1 MPESYSW
8 DKFQENV
15 KTLAKEQSW
24 LDANTMFALAR
35 NAATPDEAV
44 AMAEQLRKANKNRM
58 SMSMAGFMDDGRLY
72 KRPTLG
78 LQLHRFLTSDIGE
91 LPIAENSV
99 TDLQQR
105 LIDQGFASEDLRA
118 NGVWGKPW
126 QDAMSEYTRYAYERR
141 SKGDKPG
148 ALSVNGVL
156 HFMAGMFPT
165 LAYEATIGAVKA
177 FPSDLR
183 HLVGNALTGVEM
195 MGGAARLGWNVATGH
210 ETFDQALADE
220 LRSSIETKAT
230 LTGMSPKEAA
240 ADWGLTNAHRMG
252 LPQPGGMM
260 AKPGDTS
267 GLKYGVALEPGV
279 EDMKFDAWKAI
290 QGNLRDLGTA
300 FMVYSVAKTGA
311 ETWRSVSRAA
321 AESGSDIA
329 YARGRAATQKAP
341 GVIARKVFRRP
352 EIRVPVRELP
362 GVAERVAAAEAQ
374 RDAVA
379 AAARGGIFM
388 PQTFEPN
395 GIARTMAF
403 LNDPLLAETVPVAPG
418 RFGYYAARTA
428 LAKPYQNA
436 AVREV
441 GNLFQQGL
449 KTGAQARVVGNIESL
464 GPGNSELLQQ
474 IHDTDV
480 LRNFNK
486 NVLGKYGIDTG
497 LKLNGAPL
505 RLSPSLDDLMLF
517 IHAPISPG
525 ARTAALGTQ
534 VERNSSEWMARA
546 NRFFR
551 ERSMVQTW
559 DRAMRSAGLRG
570 GYDELIQTIA
580 NQLDEIGVDSTMA
593 QDYARDFILMKHDM
607 YVRTRYAEEQIANE
621 FRDMVR
627 TGEIGNL
634 GPDDL
639 DRYTRGTEL
648 YHSNV
653 QERVRDL
660 AGDQAA
666 RLEAHNSVM
675 DGFDSEDFVN
685 YIVNDAEHTA
695 YAGRGRGADN
705 LDAVNPGV
713 AYSGQ
718 VGRYVHAVHAMRND
732 ILPSV
737 TAHLNDVLFEAG
749 LIQDHYADLEGIMQG
764 LGDTGAQLQADVTRA
779 ERVLDA
785 HTLPEREQLQ
795 ASLDGAR
802 DTAQRARDSHD
813 GNLARQATRHERR
826 LRRLTGLLNAD
837 RAVIGTKR
845 TLLDQARNARE
856 AFEREVINANIR
868 EAGWQ
873 KRAELLGVNADE
885 LTAEFERI
893 KTERMAAA
901 KQAGK
906 KWTGRDSQKIAQEIS
921 RKYLDADKT
930 LADLQAAEQRAE
942 DALARAHGRL
952 NDRIAEHGVTYRP
965 RARRQNRFEFPEE
978 LTQFEPTPK
987 PELVQR
993 VADAEAEVQRLQ
1005 SVVDAGPDLGQAQ
1018 YADAVDRLNAA
1029 RRALDNHET
1038 YRAATQEAL
1047 DRLGIRIQ
1055 LDTAENFNP
1064 ANWGL
1069 ARNEIATRNTVLR
1082 RVEEIR
1088 TRYRDLVAELNTGG
1102 PERPQPV
1109 DEFDLMALDQM
1120 TEAQRTA
1127 LRNPQDR
1134 AALVDQAAQ
1143 DVRTARRNLDRG
1155 FRARDAA
1162 APGQARTAA
1171 ENALEGLRDELGRAE
1186 THQRRVQDAARAV
1199 DLQNEYDRL
1208 LAEYEAYNRDR
1219 PAALDP
1225 IIHDEINMQ
1234 IYQLAHDEFGV
1245 AADTMRAAF
1254 SGRFRHETMVQFI
1267 QNRRREMGF
1276 GPMDRLPDGL
1286 LDQWHR
1292 EFAQQ
1297 FSDET
1302 ERLLGYLEHRASNLA
1317 GDVMLDPRVAP
1328 QSLIDAQSR
1337 LNDLG
1342 YKMVYGENMGSQMQ
1356 SHVAPHLVSW
1366 DRRGRVANMI
1376 AKLGIKPFVPVGNTT
1391 VAEAQKAGRLKNY
1404 RELLSRD
1411 PSMRAPG
1418 RDAKLLD
1425 RMITDFNAGV
1435 HRDLG
1440 HDPGTSLR
1448 KLSLG
1453 IGRSITG
1460 DWRGSKLLG
1469 PFAMRERQIL
1479 NGLAEAGADANTAAE
1494 VMQREWDSVS
1504 AILRATQ
1511 HRDIDRRSF
1520 VKFFMDRNVW
1530 QQYLPDASKEFARP
1544 LTKAQAERLYRAM
1557 VRGYANAPLEQ
1568 AGWAQTDNIIRAAT
1582 TWIGGNWTHDM
1593 RVPFTRNMTLPVSAG
1608 AQQMFGGAVV
1618 GGVAGAA
1625 YGAVAED
1632 DMGSWARDVAIGAG
1646 IGATSTRG
1654 LGVAANAEAQWAL
1667 GVQGALANSS
1677 NAVRTAMTDL
1687 RFGLSPMFSL
1697 RRISK
1702 TNYKMGLEGI
1712 DPTFRPLQRLQET
1725 GLREFADTEGIRLK
1739 DLMSDDRLRRVAQ
1752 RRADQQLAAEG
1763 IAAPSE
1769 GQRVVR
1775 TNRIFENLRMGRDVA
1790 GERAIREGRRLVRE
1804 AFPEFNATALEY
1816 ADDAERMLREQD
1828 VFQLY
1833 NGSSYEA
1840 YAAYQM
1846 GQRGMTT
1853 EQIRERLIHMFQY
1866 GSGETVGRSAFER
1879 SANFVFF
1886 PWSFDKTLY
1895 RNTGV
1900 YLLNHPGQM
1909 AAVVAGLG
1917 AYKQFSEAYPD
1928 TPGAAEWVQ
1937 KHLPLL
1943 QEVEKLNAFGHGLS
1957 AGELGG
1963 INAPLLQLFIPHK
1976 WASTDESVDKLR
1988 RFLPIMKDFEHVMQ
2002 SVKDQAYVMA
2012 NAAHNIRAGYVGG
2025 DKEMR
2030 KLYDT
2035 WANPAVSTAPP
2046 SQQLSDAY
2054 QFQAQMYKYWQEDLA
2069 YNSRSRDPNNKYRFP
2084 MEPRYG
2090 RYAGEII
2097 DKQAI
2102 RSMVRDKYPA
2112 FDPAGATKFMAQ
2124 GQQEIYDYRLQL
2136 NEGKRG
2142 ELSQW
2147 IKNFAAQSAT
2157 LATYMNNA
2165 EEGKYPAGI
2174 TAMQANEEFARKTQE
2189 LRDAAL
2195 WLAERDPDFVNIYRK
2210 HFQRVLGP
2218 LEQIATVRG
2227 QVK

>member
-1 MPESYSW
+1 MPEAYSW

-15 KTLAKEQSW
+15 KTLAQEQSW

-44 AMAEQLRKANKNRM
+44 QMAEQLRKANQGRM
-58 SMSMAGFMDDGRLY
+58 SMSMAGLMDDGRLY

-78 LQLHRFLTSDIGE
+78 LQLNRFLTSDIGE

-99 TDLQQR
+99 ADLQQR
-105 LIDQGFASEDLRA
+105 LINQGFASEDLRA

-156 HFMAGMFPT
+156 HFMANMFPT

-177 FPSDLR
+177 FPSDVR

-195 MGGAARLGWNVATGH
+195 AGGAARLGWNVATGH
-210 ETFDQALADE
+210 ESFDEALADE

-230 LTGMSPKEAA
+230 LTGVTPQNAA

-252 LPQPGGMM
+252 LPQPGGLM
-260 AKPGDTS
+260 AKPGQNPN
-267 GLKYGVALEPGV
+267 LKYGVALEPGV
-279 EDMKFDAWKAI
+279 EDMQFDPWKAI

-311 ETWRSVSRAA
+311 QTWRSASRAV
-321 AESGSDIA
+321 AERGSDIA
-329 YARGRAATQKAP
+329 YARGQAAVQRAP
-341 GVIARKVFRRP
+341 GVIGRKVFRRP

-362 GVAERVAAAEAQ
+362 GVAGRVAAAEAE
-374 RDAVA
+374 RDAA
-379 AAARGGIFM
+379 ATAARAGVFM
-388 PQTFEPN
+388 PQTFQP
-395 GIARTMAF
+395 GGLQKTMAF
-403 LNDPLLAETVPVAPG
+403 LNDPLLMETVPVAPG

-436 AVREV
+436 AVREA
-441 GNLFQQGL
+441 GNLFQQGI
-449 KTGAQARVVGNIESL
+449 KTGVQARVVGNIESM
-464 GPGNSELLQQ
+464 GPGDSELLQQ

-497 LKLNGAPL
+497 LKINGAPL
-505 RLSPSLDDLMLF
+505 RLSPSLDDLMMF

-525 ARTAALGTQ
+525 AQTAALGTQ
-534 VERNSSEWMARA
+534 VERNSAEWMARA

-559 DRAMRSAGLRG
+559 DRAMRSAGMKG

-580 NQLDEIGVDSTMA
+580 RQLDDIGADSTVA
-593 QDYARDFILMKHDM
+593 EQYARDFILYKHDM
-607 YVRTRYAEEQIANE
+607 FVRTRYSEEQIANE
-621 FRDMVR
+621 FVEMVR

-639 DRYTRGTEL
+639 RMYERGTDQ
-648 YHSNV
+648 YHSYL
-653 QERVRDL
+653 QRKVRDL
-660 AGDQAA
+660 AGDRAA
-666 RLEAHNSVM
+666 RLEAHQSVM
-675 DGFDSEDFVN
+675 EGFDSEEFVN

-695 YAGRGRGADN
+695 YAGRGRGEDVLN
-705 LDAVNPGV
+705 EVSPGN

-718 VGRYVHAVHAMRND
+718 VGLYVHAVHAMRND
-732 ILPSV
+732 VLPQV
-737 TAHLNDVLFEAG
+737 TAHFNDVLAEAG

-764 LGDTGAQLQADVTRA
+764 LGDTGAQLQNDVARA
-779 ERVLDA
+779 ERVLA
-785 HTLPEREQLQ
+785 AQSAPEQDQLQ
-795 ASLDGAR
+795 GLLDEAR
-802 DTAQRARDSHD
+802 DTAQRATASHD
-813 GNLARQATRHERR
+813 GNLARQAKRHERG
-826 LRRLTGLLNAD
+826 LRRLVGLLNAD

-845 TLLDQARNARE
+845 TLLDQAKATRE
-856 AFEREVINANIR
+856 AFEREVVNATVR
-868 EAGWQ
+868 DSGWQ
-873 KRAELLGVNADE
+873 KRAELLGVDVDE
-885 LTAEFERI
+885 LTAEFNAL
-893 KTERMAAA
+893 KAERMAAA
-901 KQAGK
+901 KKAGK

-921 RKYLDADKT
+921 QKYLAENKT
-930 LADLQAAEQRAE
+930 LADLQAAEQSAE
-942 DALARAHGRL
+942 EALARAHGRFD
-952 NDRIAEHGVTYRP
+952 DRIAQHNVTYRP
-965 RARRQNRFEFPEE
+965 RARRENRFELPEE
-978 LTQFEPTPK
+978 ARQFEPTPK
-987 PELVQR
+987 PDLVQAMDEAR
-993 VADAEAEVQRLQ
+993 AEVERLQ
-1005 SVVDAGPDLGQAQ
+1005 GAVDAGPDLNAPQ
-1018 YADAVDRLNAA
+1018 YADTVDRLNAA
-1029 RRALDNHET
+1029 RRALDNHES

-1064 ANWGL
+1064 ANWGV
-1069 ARNEIATRNTVLR
+1069 AKTEIATRNTVLR

-1088 TRYRDLVAELNTGG
+1088 TRYRDLIAELETGG
-1102 PERPQPV
+1102 PERPTPL
-1109 DEFDLMALDQM
+1109 DEFDLMGDPA
-1120 TEAQRTA
+1120 
-1127 LRNPQDR
+1127 R
-1134 AALVDQAAQ
+1134 AAQLQAEY
-1143 DVRTARRNLDRG
+1143 
-1155 FRARDAA
+1155 DAA
-1162 APGQARTAA
+1162 
-1171 ENALEGLRDELGRAE
+1171 
-1186 THQRRVQDAARAV
+1186 
-1199 DLQNEYDRL
+1199 
-1208 LAEYEAYNRDR
+1208 LAEYEAYVRDR
-1219 PAALDP
+1219 PLVVDP
-1225 IIHDEINMQ
+1225 VIQNEINME
-1234 IYQLAHDEFGV
+1234 IYKLAHDEFGV

-1254 SGRFRHETMVQFI
+1254 SGRFRHESLVTFMA
-1267 QNRRREMGF
+1267 NKRRTAGF
-1276 GPMDRLPDGL
+1276 EPMERLPEGL
-1286 LDQWHR
+1286 NDQWLR
-1292 EFAQQ
+1292 EFTTA
-1297 FSDET
+1297 FTDET
-1302 ERLLGYLEHRASNLA
+1302 ERLLGYIEHRASNLA

-1328 QSLIDAQSR
+1328 QGLLDAQER
-1337 LNDLG
+1337 LGQLG

-1356 SHVAPHLVSW
+1356 SHVAPHLVTW
-1366 DRRGRVANMI
+1366 DRRGRVANAI
-1376 AKLGIKPFVPVGNTT
+1376 AKLGVKPFVPVGNTT

-1411 PSMRAPG
+1411 PGMRAPG

-1425 RMITDFNAGV
+1425 QMITAFNAGV
-1435 HRDLG
+1435 FRELG
-1440 HDPGTSLR
+1440 HDPGTGLR

-1453 IGRSITG
+1453 IGRSLTG
-1460 DWRGSKLLG
+1460 NWRGSKYLG

-1479 NGLAEAGADANTAAE
+1479 NGLGEIAGDANTAAE
-1494 VMQREWDSVS
+1494 MMQQEWDSVS

-1520 VKFFMDRNVW
+1520 VKFFMDKRVW
-1530 QQYLPDASKEFARP
+1530 ESYLPDASKQFARP
-1544 LTKAQAERLYRAM
+1544 LSKAQAERLYRAM

-1582 TWIGGNWTHDM
+1582 TWVGGNWTHDM

-1608 AQQMFGGAVV
+1608 AQQMLGGAVV
-1618 GGVAGAA
+1618 GGVAGGA
-1625 YGAVAED
+1625 YGAWAED
-1632 DMGSWARDVAIGAG
+1632 DMGAWARDVAIGAG
-1646 IGATSTRG
+1646 IGAASSRG
-1654 LGVAANAEAQWAL
+1654 LGLAANAEVEWAV

-1677 NAVRTAMTDL
+1677 NAVRTAVTDL

-1725 GLREFADTEGIRLK
+1725 GLREFADAEGIRMK
-1739 DLMSDDRLRRVAQ
+1739 DLVSDQRLRRVSQ
-1752 RRADQQLAAEG
+1752 RRADAELAVEG

-1769 GQRVVR
+1769 GQRIVR
-1775 TNRIFENLRMGRDVA
+1775 ANRIFENLRMGRDVA

-1804 AFPEFNATALEY
+1804 AFPEFNNTAMEF

-1846 GQRGMTT
+1846 GQRGMTA
-1853 EQIRERLIHMFQY
+1853 EQIREKLIHMFQY
-1866 GSGETVGRSAFER
+1866 GSGDKVGRSAFER

-1909 AAVVAGLG
+1909 AATVAGLG
-1917 AYKQFSEAYPD
+1917 AYKLFSENYPN

-1943 QEVEKLNAFGHGLS
+1943 TEIEKLNAFGHGLS

-1963 INAPLLQLFIPHK
+1963 VNAPLLQLFIPHK

-1988 RFLPIMKDFEHVMQ
+1988 RFLPLMKDFEHVKQ
-2002 SVKDQAYVMA
+2002 SVKDQWYVTQQT
-2012 NAAHNIRAGYVGG
+2012 AHNIRAGYVGG

-2030 KLYDT
+2030 KLYGT

-2054 QFQAQMYKYWQEDLA
+2054 RFQAQMYKYWQEDLA
-2069 YNSRSRDPNNKYRFP
+2069 YNAGSRDPNNKYRFP

-2090 RYAGEII
+2090 EYAGEII

-2102 RSMVRDKYPA
+2102 RSMVRDKYPE
-2112 FDPAGATKFMAQ
+2112 FDPAGATKFMAD
-2124 GQQEIYDYRLQL
+2124 GQQEIYDYRLSL
-2136 NEGKRG
+2136 NADKRG
-2142 ELSQW
+2142 QLSQW
-2147 IKNFAAQSAT
+2147 IKNFASQSAA

-2165 EEGKYPAGI
+2165 EQGKYPSGF
-2174 TAMQANEEFARKTQE
+2174 TAAQASQEFARKTQE
-2189 LRDAAL
+2189 MRDAAL
-2195 WLAERDPDFVNIYRK
+2195 WLSERDPDFVNIYRK

-2218 LEQIATVRG
+2218 LEQIAQVRER
-2227 QVK
+2227 VN